1 MAESNSSVLGINAN
15 FTLALEPGSSATVS
29 DHPHRARD
37 TAWAMSE
44 ENVER
49 LRRGYEL
56 WLTTGDFLPEV
67 THPDFVWDMS
77 TFRGWP
83 ERQTYPGTE
92 GAREFLADWTAA
104 WEDWE
109 LEVED
114 YVDAGER
121 VVTIVRQRGR
131 SKTSGVPVEMR
142 FGQVWTFQ
150 DGKQIRMQMYAS
162 PEEALEAAGLD
173 G

>member
-1 MAESNSSVLGINAN
+1 
-15 FTLALEPGSSATVS
+15 
-29 DHPHRARD
+29 
-37 TAWAMSE
+37 MSQ

-56 WLTTGDFLPEV
+56 WLATGDFPDD

-83 ERQTYPGTE
+83 ERPTYPGSE
-92 GAREFLADWTAA
+92 GAREFLANWNAA

-114 YVDAGER
+114 YIDAGER
-121 VVTIVRQRGR
+121 VIAIVRQRGR
-131 SKTSGVPVEMR
+131 SKTSGVSVEMR

-162 PEEALEAAGLD
+162 PEEALEAAGLSE
-173 G
+173 